1 MATTIGTGETS
12 AAPRDNAEAIQ
23 PEDDPMRL
31 ARHLAAEAGLT
42 PISPTTGAAL
52 CLLAAAAATRAAI
65 EVGTGTGVAALWLL
79 RGMRPEGVLTTID
92 FDGAYQRM
100 ARRVF
105 TEAGYPASRT
115 RTITG
120 RALDVLP
127 RLADGVYDLMLLDG
141 DRSDYPACV
150 AAAPRLLRPG
160 GVLAL
165 HGVPASGRTA
175 DPAVRDPETVMLR
188 ELARSFRDADGW
200 RAALLPVGEGLL
212 CAVRV

>member
-1 MATTIGTGETS
+1 MATTTGTGETS
-12 AAPRDNAEAIQ
+12 PPARDHAEAIQ
-23 PEDDPMRL
+23 PEDDPLRL
-31 ARHLAAEAGLT
+31 ARHLAAEAGLS

-52 CLLAAAAATRAAI
+52 CLLAAAASVRAAV

-79 RGMRPEGVLTTID
+79 RGMRPDGVLTTID
-92 FDGAYQRM
+92 FDGGYQRI

-105 TEAGYPASRT
+105 GEAGYPASRT

-120 RALDVLP
+120 RALEVLP
-127 RLADGVYDLMLLDG
+127 RLADGAYDLLLLDG
-141 DRSDYPACV
+141 DRSDYPACI
-150 AAAPRLLRPG
+150 AAAPRLLRQG
-160 GVLAL
+160 GILAL

-175 DPAVRDPETVMLR
+175 DPSVRDPETVMLR

-212 CAVRV
+212 CAVRI